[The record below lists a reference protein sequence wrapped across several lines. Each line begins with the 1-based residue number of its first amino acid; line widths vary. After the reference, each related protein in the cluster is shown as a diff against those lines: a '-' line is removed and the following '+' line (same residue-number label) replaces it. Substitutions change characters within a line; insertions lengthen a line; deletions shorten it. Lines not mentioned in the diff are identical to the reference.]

1 MVQDSSDTQSDSI
14 DEDVTFLYRLCDGSS
29 PRSYGINVARIA
41 KLPLEVLQ
49 LAQKQSKYFE
59 NALHLSKA
67 QNNRNHIQCD
77 TSLISSDIENRDSL
91 ILLMM
96 QFFDHLVSVMT
107 SDISSSE
114 LLWLTTELWN
124 RYTHLKRTL

>member
-1 MVQDSSDTQSDSI
+1 
-14 DEDVTFLYRLCDGSS
+14 
-29 PRSYGINVARIA
+29 
-41 KLPLEVLQ
+41 
-49 LAQKQSKYFE
+49 
-59 NALHLSKA
+59 
-67 QNNRNHIQCD
+67 
-77 TSLISSDIENRDSL
+77 LISSDIENRDSL